1 MDADARDLP
10 PLKILHVITGLF
22 TGGAEMMLAK
32 LLAHLPANQTRHTV
46 VSLTGSGPL
55 AARIAGLGIPVITL
69 GMNKGRLA
77 KGPALIAGFLR
88 LRRLIR
94 QEQPDIVQAWMYH
107 ANLFAGLAAAGAP
120 GAPPVIWGIRQ
131 SDLDPKISKPSTIRI
146 AKLGGRLSRALS
158 NKILCCSDVARVVHE
173 RIGYDPARM
182 VVIPNG
188 FDLNEFKPDA
198 EARARLRREI
208 AVPDEA
214 PLIGLIARFDAQKDH
229 RNFLAAAGQVRKA
242 LPNAHILLC
251 GSGADAGNREIAGW
265 IDDFN
270 IGANCRLLGARADIP
285 AVTAALDVA
294 VSSSAFGEG
303 FPNVL
308 GEAMAAGVPCVAT
321 DVGDSRMIVGNTGHV
336 VPPRAP
342 VVLAEAILALLRLPA
357 AERQALSVA
366 ARQRIADEFEIGVIA
381 QRYLALYRD
390 SLAQKADT
398 ALKAAA

>member
-10 PLKILHVITGLF
+10 SLNILHVITGLF

-32 LLAHLPANQTRHTV
+32 LLARLPPSQTRHTV

-55 AARIAGLGIPVITL
+55 GARIAALGIPVINL

-94 QEQPDIVQAWMYH
+94 QDQPDIVQAWMYH
-107 ANLFAGLAAAGAP
+107 ANLFAGLAAASVA

-131 SDLDPKISKPSTIRI
+131 SDLDPQVSKPATIRV
-146 AKLGGRLSRALS
+146 AKLGGRLSRRLS
-158 NKILCCSDVARVVHE
+158 DKILCCSDVARSVHE

-188 FDLNEFKPDA
+188 FDLDEFKPDA
-198 EARARLRREI
+198 AARAAIRREI
-208 AVPDEA
+208 AVPEDA
-214 PLIGLIARFDAQKDH
+214 PLVGLVARFDAQKDH

-242 LPNAHILLC
+242 LPNAHFLLC
-251 GSGADAGNREIAGW
+251 GSGADGANREIAGW
-265 IDDFN
+265 IDDFDL
-270 IGANCRLLGARADIP
+270 GASCRLLGARGDIP
-285 AVTAALDVA
+285 AVTAALDIA

-321 DVGDSRMIVGNTGHV
+321 DVGDSRMIVGDTGRI
-336 VPPRAP
+336 VPPKAP
-342 VVLAEAILALLRLPA
+342 SALADAMLALLRLSA
-357 AERQALSVA
+357 GERQALGAA
-366 ARQRIADEFEIGVIA
+366 ARRRIADEFEIGVIA
-381 QRYLALYRD
+381 ARYLALYRAT
-390 SLAQKADT
+390 LAQK
-398 ALKAAA
+398 KAN

>member
-10 PLKILHVITGLF
+10 SLKILHVITGLF

-32 LLAHLPANQTRHTV
+32 LLARLPAGQTRHTV

-55 AARIAGLGIPVITL
+55 AARIAALGIPVINL

-94 QEQPDIVQAWMYH
+94 QEKPDIVQAWMYH
-107 ANLFAGLAAAGAP
+107 ANLFAGLAAASMP
-120 GAPPVIWGIRQ
+120 GARPVIWGIRQ
-131 SDLDPKISKPSTIRI
+131 SDLDPQVSKPATIRI
-146 AKLGGRLSRALS
+146 AKLGGRLSRRLS
-158 NKILCCSDVARVVHE
+158 DKILCCSEVARVVHE

-188 FDLNEFKPDA
+188 FDLNEFKPDPA
-198 EARARLRREI
+198 ARESLRREI
-208 AVPDEA
+208 GVPLDA

-229 RNFLAAAGQVRKA
+229 RSFLAAAGQVRKA
-242 LPNAHILLC
+242 VPNAHFLLC
-251 GSGADAGNREIAGW
+251 GTDADPANREIASW
-265 IDDFN
+265 IDDFDL
-270 IGANCRLLGARADIP
+270 GASCRLLGARSDIP

-321 DVGDSRMIVGNTGHV
+321 DVGDSRMIVGDTGRI
-336 VPPRAP
+336 VPPKAP
-342 VVLAEAILALLRLPA
+342 DALADAIIALLRLPA
-357 AERQALSVA
+357 DERRALGAA
-366 ARQRIADEFEIGVIA
+366 ARQRIADEFEIGAIA
-381 QRYLALYRD
+381 ARYLALYRAT
-390 SLAQKADT
+390 LAEKAA
-398 ALKAAA
+398 ALKAKI

>member
-10 PLKILHVITGLF
+10 PLTILHVITGLF

-32 LLAHLPANQTRHTV
+32 LLARLPAGQTRHTV

-55 AARIAGLGIPVITL
+55 GARIAALGIPVINL

-107 ANLFAGLAAAGAP
+107 ANLFAGLAAATMP

-131 SDLDPKISKPSTIRI
+131 SDLDPKISKPATIRI
-146 AKLGGRLSRALS
+146 AKLGGRLSRRLS
-158 NKILCCSDVARVVHE
+158 DKILCCSDVARVVHE

-188 FDLNEFKPDA
+188 FDLGEFKPDPA
-198 EARARLRREI
+198 ARAAIRREI
-208 AVPDEA
+208 AVPDDA
-214 PLIGLIARFDAQKDH
+214 PVIGLVARFDAQKDH

-242 LPNAHILLC
+242 LPNAHFLLC
-251 GSGADAGNREIAGW
+251 GSGADAANREIAGW
-265 IDDFN
+265 IDDFDL
-270 IGANCRLLGARADIP
+270 GASCRLLGARGDIP
-285 AVTAALDVA
+285 AVTAALDIA

-321 DVGDSRMIVGNTGHV
+321 DVGDSRMIVGDTGRI
-336 VPPRAP
+336 VPPRASGA
-342 VVLAEAILALLRLPA
+342 LSDAMLSLLRLPA
-357 AERQALSVA
+357 DERRALGTA
-366 ARQRIADEFEIGVIA
+366 ARRRIADEFEIGVIA
-381 QRYLALYRD
+381 ARYLALYRAT
-390 SLAQKADT
+390 LAQEKAR
-398 ALKAAA
+398 